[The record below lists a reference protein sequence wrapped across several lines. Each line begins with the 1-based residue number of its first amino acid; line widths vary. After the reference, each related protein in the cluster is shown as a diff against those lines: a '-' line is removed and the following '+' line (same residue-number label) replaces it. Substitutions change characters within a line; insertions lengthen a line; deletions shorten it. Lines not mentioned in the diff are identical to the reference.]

1 MHVLSTTLYLLGINF
16 LQILMNV
23 LHIMVGVNK
32 DVSMIMALTTVNVN
46 LVINSLVMVEV
57 AQVCNF
63 IVKDLHAFSIL
74 CILTLHI
81 LRCHF
86 FMFRC

>member
-57 AQVCNF
+57 AQVMQF
-63 IVKDLHAFSIL
+63 HSIL

-81 LRCHF
+81 LRCRF